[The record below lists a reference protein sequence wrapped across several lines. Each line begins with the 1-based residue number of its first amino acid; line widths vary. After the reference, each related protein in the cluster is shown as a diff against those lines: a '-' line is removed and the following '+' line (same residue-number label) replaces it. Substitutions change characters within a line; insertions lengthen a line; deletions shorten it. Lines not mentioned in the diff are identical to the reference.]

1 MRTRKL
7 KAVFLRVV
15 GILALLLLAAMAI
28 HPALALR
35 LAFLGILSLLLVGG
49 GIYLA
54 RNWRVPAGW
63 GDWLAIV
70 TGGLTIW
77 WMLWN
82 PRLLLP
88 FPVQISCR
96 ILGIAL
102 STIAAVAFYRSL
114 PQLIHKASFLFPLVP
129 IVLSILI
136 PLGPERWEVDPLHP
150 WEPRFLGKLL
160 LVRAGEGLIL
170 VYDFPRKVLLSTHG
184 FHPYA
189 TLASTFAFGP
199 LDVDPL
205 LLDLGLPGW
214 LLTVAVL
221 NSEREVEI
229 ATIHSSGMRDR
240 DSYTME
246 EGQHI
251 SAITPGPEDT
261 FLLVYLDQDRNAWLR
276 RMDARWK
283 PLADPIPLEGFGD
296 AITVARKGGKLA
308 YVMKSGREVMVV
320 DPLTGDLLRLDLSRE
335 ISEAGGGEK
344 TYIHSLSFSPDGKE
358 LALGLSWKGGF
369 DCPGL
374 VWRVDLEGRVL
385 ARLLPPTPAK
395 LGNDLFV
402 SILAYAPDG
411 KRLAAEVSGHPGRLA
426 VIDVASGRV
435 RDLPRGNLG
444 FNGAVFSSDGR
455 YLVATKYDAIYVW
468 KLNG

>member
-1 MRTRKL
+1 M
-7 KAVFLRVV
+7 
-15 GILALLLLAAMAI
+15 
-28 HPALALR
+28 
-35 LAFLGILSLLLVGG
+35 
-49 GIYLA
+49 
-54 RNWRVPAGW
+54 
-63 GDWLAIV
+63 
-70 TGGLTIW
+70 
-77 WMLWN
+77 
-82 PRLLLP
+82 
-88 FPVQISCR
+88 
-96 ILGIAL
+96 
-102 STIAAVAFYRSL
+102 
-114 PQLIHKASFLFPLVP
+114 
-129 IVLSILI
+129 
-136 PLGPERWEVDPLHP
+136 
-150 WEPRFLGKLL
+150 
-160 LVRAGEGLIL
+160 
-170 VYDFPRKVLLSTHG
+170 
-184 FHPYA
+184 
-189 TLASTFAFGP
+189 
-199 LDVDPL
+199 
-205 LLDLGLPGW
+205 
-214 LLTVAVL
+214 
-221 NSEREVEI
+221 
-229 ATIHSSGMRDR
+229 
-240 DSYTME
+240 
-246 EGQHI
+246 
-251 SAITPGPEDT
+251 
-261 FLLVYLDQDRNAWLR
+261 
-276 RMDARWK
+276 
-283 PLADPIPLEGFGD
+283 
-296 AITVARKGGKLA
+296 
-308 YVMKSGREVMVV
+308 V